1 MKHRFENGR
10 RYHSY
15 RQGENEYWG
24 PNDEVQ
30 NDQLDIAHH
39 MFLILLGQKLH
50 LAPIRDPQRILDLGC
65 GTGIWCIDMA
75 EGTFYIIFSTFPKS
89 HPITQEETTV

>member
-1 MKHRFENGR
+1 MRHRFDNGR

-24 PNDEVQ
+24 PNDELQ

-39 MFLILLGQKLH
+39 MFLILLDQKLY

-75 EGTFYIIFSTFPKS
+75 EGIQYTC
-89 HPITQEETTV
+89 TQPLR